1 MRCLIDAAQ
10 WAADEIELSPDE
22 SHHLVQVL
30 RARPGEQVGLF
41 TGQGHTAEATF
52 IAVRQ
57 KRALVRVLSATR
69 RATPPPAVAVTLI
82 QAIPKH
88 ALMDGIIQKAVELGA
103 QAIQPLMTERV
114 IIRLSAGD
122 GQSAGEAERRRG
134 RWQKIALEATRQCGV
149 AWMPTVL
156 PVCSLP
162 ELIPDLARF
171 DLCIVASLHAEARSF
186 REVIASACQGV
197 AFLRSLALIIGP
209 EGDLTETETTALR
222 DAGAQLVSFGKA
234 VLRVETAALYGLSL
248 LHYEMQETE
257 FRSQNEA
264 NKTCRSVDNYE
275 S

>member
-1 MRCLIDAAQ
+1 MMRCLIDASQ
-10 WAADEIELSPDE
+10 WAADDIELTPDE

-30 RARPGEQVGLF
+30 RARPGEQVSLF
-41 TGQGHTAEATF
+41 TGQGHTAQATF

-57 KRALVRVLSATR
+57 KRALVRVLPATR
-69 RATPPPAVAVTLI
+69 RVTPPPSVAVTLI

-114 IIRLSAGD
+114 IVQLSS
-122 GQSAGEAERRRG
+122 SAAEQRRG

-156 PVCSLP
+156 PVRSLP
-162 ELIPDLARF
+162 EITADLARF
-171 DLCIVASLHAEARSF
+171 DLCLVGSLHADARAF
-186 REVIASACQGV
+186 REAMVQVRAHPGASIA
-197 AFLRSLALIIGP
+197 LLIGP

-222 DAGAQLVSFGKA
+222 DAGAHLVRFGQA

-248 LHYEMQETE
+248 LHYEMQ
-257 FRSQNEA
+257 A
-264 NKTCRSVDNYE
+264 
-275 S
+275 

>member
-1 MRCLIDAAQ
+1 MMRCLIDASQ
-10 WAADEIELSPDE
+10 WSADEIELAPDE

-30 RARPGEQVGLF
+30 RARSGEQVGLF
-41 TGQGHTAEATF
+41 TGQGHTAEAVF

-69 RATPPPAVAVTLI
+69 RATPPPSVAVTLI

-114 IIRLSAGD
+114 IVQLSG
-122 GQSAGEAERRRG
+122 SAAEQRRG

-149 AWMPTVL
+149 AWMPSVL
-156 PVCSLP
+156 PVRSLP
-162 ELIPDLARF
+162 EIIADLVRF
-171 DLCIVASLHAEARSF
+171 DLCLVGSLHADAQAF
-186 REVIASACQGV
+186 RKVIASACQGV

-222 DAGAQLVSFGKA
+222 DAGAHLVSFGNA
-234 VLRVETAALYGLSL
+234 VFRVETAALYGLSL
-248 LHYEMQETE
+248 LHYEMQDVYGA
-257 FRSQNEA
+257 S
-264 NKTCRSVDNYE
+264 
-275 S
+275 